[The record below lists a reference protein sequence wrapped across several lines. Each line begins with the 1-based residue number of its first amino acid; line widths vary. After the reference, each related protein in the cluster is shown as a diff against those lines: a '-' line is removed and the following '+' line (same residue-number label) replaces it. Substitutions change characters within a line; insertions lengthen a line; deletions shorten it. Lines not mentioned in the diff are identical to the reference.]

1 MMCTPS
7 RERDF
12 AGLQLSAVRRRSA
25 LLDAAADFRTVAD
38 FRKDHLAA
46 LDHNRKKDAIAKEV
60 ARILAEAERVDAGED
75 QKYGPDR
82 RGDELPEEL
91 RSNEGRLKG

>member
-46 LDHNRKKDAIAKEV
+46 LEALFIDVLKL
-60 ARILAEAERVDAGED
+60 LAG
-75 QKYGPDR
+75 
-82 RGDELPEEL
+82 
-91 RSNEGRLKG
+91 